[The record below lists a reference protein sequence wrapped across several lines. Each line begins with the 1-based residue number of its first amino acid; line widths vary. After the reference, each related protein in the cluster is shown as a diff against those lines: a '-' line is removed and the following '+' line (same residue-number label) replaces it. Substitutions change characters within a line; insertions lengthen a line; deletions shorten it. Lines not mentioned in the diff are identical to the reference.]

1 VSSVT
6 QRSAERLKFRLEP
19 GRNCWR
25 IARAH
30 RASFIVDACDYF
42 RIARQAMLK
51 ARSQI
56 MLMGW
61 DVDTRIALDEGEH
74 RKGEPP
80 VHLGPLISWL
90 LRERPELK
98 IYVLAWDGEAY
109 RYFGRGSTLFRLG
122 AWAAKKNMKFKLDH
136 SHPRAGSHH
145 QKILVID
152 DSIAFCGGID
162 MAGSR
167 WDTRDHLDEHPLR
180 REPTTRRAYEPW
192 HDAIMAV
199 DSGAAR
205 SLGDLARLRWL
216 AATGTKLESAS
227 PLPLEEQ
234 DYWPEELKPT
244 FRDVDVAIAR
254 TRGRHGD
261 WSEVREIEKLFVDLI
276 ESAERYV
283 YLETQYFA
291 SRVVAEA
298 IGKRLAE
305 PDGPEFVV
313 INPRTGFGWLDEE
326 VMGPARAEL
335 VRALGEKDRYGR
347 FRIYY
352 PVTEG
357 GTPIYVHAKVMIVDD
372 VAFRVGSANL
382 NNRSMGLDS
391 ECDLLV
397 DCRLPRNKDAGKA
410 IAGLRADLMGEHLG
424 ARPADVHAAC
434 CEKGSIIRTIE
445 ALRGSGRTL
454 VPLDP
459 PDPNALEAA
468 VANSEL
474 LDPEAAG
481 TPFEPRARHRL
492 LRGIRHR

>member
-6 QRSAERLKFRLEP
+6 QRSAQRGQFRIEA

-51 ARSQI
+51 AKSQI

-61 DVDTRIALDEGEH
+61 DVDTRIALDEDGKAEGEA
-74 RKGEPP
+74 PT
-80 VHLGPLISWL
+80 HLGPLISWL
-90 LRERPELK
+90 LRERPDLK

-109 RYFGRGSTLFRLG
+109 RYLGRGSTLFRLG
-122 AWAAKKNMKFKLDH
+122 AWAMKKNMKFKLDH
-136 SHPRAGSHH
+136 THPRAASHH

-167 WDTRDHLDEHPLR
+167 WDTRDHYDEHPLR
-180 REPTTRRAYEPW
+180 KEPTTGRAYEPW

-199 DSGAAR
+199 DAGAAR

-216 AATGTKLESAS
+216 AATGDKLESAS
-227 PLPLEEQ
+227 PAPLDEQ
-234 DYWPEELKPT
+234 DYWPEGLKPT
-244 FRDVDVAIAR
+244 FKDVDVAIAR
-254 TRGRHGD
+254 TRGKHGD

-276 ESAERYV
+276 ASAERYV
-283 YLETQYFA
+283 YFETQYFA

-298 IGKRLAE
+298 IAKRLAE

-313 INPRTGFGWLDEE
+313 VNPRTGFGWLDES

-335 VRALGEKDRYGR
+335 VRALGKKDRYGR

-357 GTPIYVHAKVMIVDD
+357 GTPIYVHAKVMVVDN

-397 DCRLPRNKDAGKA
+397 DCRLRQNRDAGET
-410 IAGLRADLMGEHLG
+410 IARLRADLLAEHLG
-424 ARPADVHAAC
+424 AKPADVHAAC
-434 CEKGSIIRTIE
+434 CAKGSIIGTVE

-454 VPLDP
+454 MPLDL
-459 PDPNALEAA
+459 PDPNALQ
-468 VANSEL
+468 VAIAKSEV
-474 LDPEAAG
+474 LDPESPDEAG
-481 TPFEPRARHRL
+481 HRL
-492 LRGIRHR
+492 LEGLKRR